1 MSDQTHHSAAARNML
16 VPAVPALT
24 GHTEEYVPTRPLA
37 TQDLSDKVG
46 DPTTQ
51 STEQA
56 AD

>member
-1 MSDQTHHSAAARNML
+1 ML